1 MNTFISIAIDNI
13 SLYHKNA
20 VLKDQLSSLQEYDSP
35 TLVSFLLSHRIRRR
49 LTKLE
54 KKKNVNIFEE
64 TWKKFCYF
72 LVPTTLFQSPESMKI
87 KITKK
92 DFTEIMKLQLKRYEL
107 DTVEKR
113 ERVSALIEN
122 MRREKDNDVNNE
134 C

>member
-122 MRREKDNDVNNE
+122 MRREKENDVNIE